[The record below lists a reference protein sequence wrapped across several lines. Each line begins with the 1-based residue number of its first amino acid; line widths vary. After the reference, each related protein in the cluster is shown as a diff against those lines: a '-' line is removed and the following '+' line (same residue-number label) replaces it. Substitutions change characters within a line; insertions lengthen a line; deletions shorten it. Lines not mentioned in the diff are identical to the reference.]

1 METQGFSHVITD
13 RGGWSYKG
21 LTDSLRDPMET
32 RGLVTSSFYYFIYY
46 SFIG

>member
-21 LTDSLRDPMET
+21 LTDSLRIQWRHE
-32 RGLVTSSFYYFIYY
+32 V
-46 SFIG
+46 